1 MVLLNEIARWVIAT
15 TNPVVMDRLINIT
28 VGAGMNSH
36 VAVDAADSEC

>member
-1 MVLLNEIARWVIAT
+1 
-15 TNPVVMDRLINIT
+15 VMDRLINIT